1 MSQSAPVHALRDYLQ
16 LAQSQAIADAAQNFA
31 QTGVMPPEEVHRL
44 AHLHLALAATEA
56 EIDAHMPKLGSGSEE
71 PLA

>member
-16 LAQSQAIADAAQNFA
+16 VAQSQAILEAAQNFA
-31 QTGVMPPEEVHRL
+31 QTGLIPPEDVHRI
-44 AHLHLALAATEA
+44 AHLHLALAATSA
-56 EIDAHMPKLGSGSEE
+56 EIDAHLPKLGSGSEE

>member
-16 LAQSQAIADAAQNFA
+16 VAQSQAILDAAQSFA
-31 QTGVMPPEEVHRL
+31 QTGLIPPEDVHRI
-44 AHLHLALAATEA
+44 AHLHLALGATSA